1 MVVVTVVVLNCV
13 VVLNLHFRTPSTH
26 VMSEWTKQL
35 FLQRLPHILRMSRPA
50 EAEPY
55 WDGALPRR
63 SSSVGYMASA
73 EEYDSVKSR
82 SELMFEKQSGRHGL
96 KREEPSAVRRD
107 QAGCGWSHYIIK
119 HMRNKNDYNE
129 EKDNWSGIAG
139 TVDRL
144 CLFLV
149 TPVMTFG
156 TVIIFL
162 RGICNQPPHLPFKG
176 APHDSREENP
186 RLL

>member
-1 MVVVTVVVLNCV
+1 MFIMVVVTVVVLNCV

-26 VMSEWTKQL
+26 VMSEWTKQ
-35 FLQRLPHILRMSRPA
+35 
-50 EAEPY
+50 
-55 WDGALPRR
+55 
-63 SSSVGYMASA
+63 
-73 EEYDSVKSR
+73 
-82 SELMFEKQSGRHGL
+82 
-96 KREEPSAVRRD
+96 
-107 QAGCGWSHYIIK
+107 
-119 HMRNKNDYNE
+119 
-129 EKDNWSGIAG
+129 EKDNWSGIAR

-176 APHDSREENP
+176 DPHDSREENP